1 MKNEDLRIKLGL
13 NANHTAYFLR
23 APQEYWQALGMRQA
37 PYDDNSGEYDFIHAF
52 FESKE
57 ELKNFSDIL
66 LSKLSHGGIMWIS
79 FPKRHEKSSLSR
91 EDARE
96 VFEPLGLKAEEE
108 IGITDN
114 WLAVKF
120 VWKNQ

>member
-1 MKNEDLRIKLGL
+1 MLRETLGL
-13 NANHTAYFLR
+13 INLDKSCFLR

-57 ELKNFSDIL
+57 ELKNFSEIL
-66 LSKLSHGGIMWIS
+66 LSKLSQGGIMWIS
-79 FPKRHEKSSLSR
+79 FPKKKDKNSLNQ
-91 EDARE
+91 EDARQ